1 MLMRSIAIL
10 YSMYFLVWPS
20 VNNAFA
26 VRTPQNR
33 YPVGYNPDDRTRPV
47 YFPSI
52 ELQPKPTWP
61 PLRNT
66 SWQPPEGYVPTQECK
81 NKHCAHCDT
90 CPDKTKWQPPT
101 GYVPPA
107 YRRARNL
114 RGGNNME
121 TVPWA
126 DDHTDDPHD
135 ARIKLCTGMWM
146 GKVILD
152 KRCVYLD

>member
-1 MLMRSIAIL
+1 MCIDWTIASEIFRLALNKLMRSVAIL
-10 YSMYFLVWPS
+10 YSMYSLFWPS
-20 VNNAFA
+20 VNHAFA
-26 VRTPQNR
+26 VPTPQNR

-66 SWQPPEGYVPTQECK
+66 SWQPPEGYVPTKECK
-81 NKHCAHCDT
+81 NKHCAH
-90 CPDKTKWQPPT
+90 
-101 GYVPPA
+101 
-107 YRRARNL
+107 RARNL
-114 RGGNNME
+114 RGGSTME

-126 DDHTDDPHD
+126 DEHTDDPHD

>member
-26 VRTPQNR
+26 VPTPQNR

-81 NKHCAHCDT
+81 NKHCAH
-90 CPDKTKWQPPT
+90 
-101 GYVPPA
+101 
-107 YRRARNL
+107 RACNL
-114 RGGNNME
+114 RGGSSME

>member
-1 MLMRSIAIL
+1 MCIDSTNVSKIFRLALEILMRSIAIL
-10 YSMYFLVWPS
+10 YSMYSLFWPS

-26 VRTPQNR
+26 VPTPQNR

-81 NKHCAHCDT
+81 NKHCAH
-90 CPDKTKWQPPT
+90 Q
-101 GYVPPA
+101 
-107 YRRARNL
+107 ARNL
-114 RGGNNME
+114 RGGSTME

-126 DDHTDDPHD
+126 DEHTDDPYD